1 MNSNPVHPLKY
12 SVHMRLREFH
22 LKRLISD
29 FPKGR
34 LLDVGCGLGYLIETL
49 GQNYNC
55 VGMEYDIHALK
66 TNRDRGLVHIVQGDA
81 TKLPFEDGV
90 FDVVICSEVLE
101 HLPDGVDEKA
111 LNEIVRI
118 LKPGGRLLITVPS
131 LEGIR
136 AKSTLRNIGHD
147 DPTGGEYHYR
157 IGYAWKDIKE
167 IIDRVSFFKLL
178 KRRYSMFLFSEI
190 FMDLLKLVYLK
201 KNAMK
206 EHSDIM
212 EVKDSFIFRMYRL
225 IFPFLHFLFVCEDV
239 LLASIFKG
247 HILILELER
256 KIDREG
262 VS

>member
-1 MNSNPVHPLKY
+1 MSLKQAHPLKY
-12 SVHMRLREFH
+12 SVHTRLREFH
-22 LKRLISD
+22 LKRLLSD
-29 FPKGR
+29 IPKGR

-49 GQNYNC
+49 WQNHNC
-55 VGMEYDIHALK
+55 IGIEYDLHALK
-66 TNRDRGLVHIVQGDA
+66 AIRDRGLDNIVCGDVI
-81 TKLPFEDGV
+81 KLPFKEES
-90 FDVVICSEVLE
+90 FDVVLCSEVLE

-118 LKPGGRLLITVPS
+118 IKPGGRLLITVPS

-178 KRRYSMFLFSEI
+178 KCRYSMFLFSEI
-190 FMDLLKLVYLK
+190 FMDLLKLVYLN

-239 LLASIFKG
+239 LLASVFKG

-262 VS
+262 AS